1 MLDRCPAGESDF
13 DPAIFQSVLMTS
25 GSVPHP
31 TSQAAPLL
39 AHRFEDAAAG
49 RGTELGLYKTA
60 VGEIAQSLHMQFDA
74 GVDATTLVA
83 KRAAAVDRLLKVGWR
98 AHVGPLAQEAA
109 LIAVGGY
116 GRGELHP
123 ASDVDLLILVP
134 EEADLSPI
142 ERFVTLT
149 WDMGLDVGHSVRT
162 VAECV
167 ESATDDVTIATNLME
182 ARLIDGSRVL
192 YEDMQ
197 HKTGPDA
204 IWPSQQFFEHKR
216 AEQTARHLRY
226 HDTAYNLEPSVKGS
240 PGGLRDI
247 QMIGWV
253 VKRHFRAETLEDLR
267 TQGFL
272 TAAEY
277 ETLIEGQTFLWQVRM
292 ALHLVAG
299 RREDRL
305 LFEHQREIA
314 ARFGFEDERHNLGVE
329 QFMRQYYLTVMELS
343 RLNEMLLELF
353 QEVFLE
359 AEDTPTIVA
368 LNRRFRTRNGF
379 LEVTDD
385 SVFRRYPFA
394 LLELFLLLQQ
404 NGDIKGVRASTIRLV
419 RDHRY
424 LIDDAFRS
432 DLGCRSL
439 FLEIIRQPRGIT
451 HEFRRMHTYGVLGD
465 YLPEFGRVI
474 GLMQFDLFHAYTVD
488 EHILFTVRN
497 LRQFF
502 VPEHYHALPHCSDI
516 VPRLPKPELLYL
528 AGLFHDIAKGRGGN
542 HSEDGAEDALE
553 FCRHHGISHYD
564 AQLVAWLVRNH
575 LVMSTT
581 AQRKDI
587 SDPEIIR
594 DFASQVGDTSRLDY
608 LYLLTVADIRA
619 TNPELWNDWKDSLLR
634 DLFHSTRRA
643 LRRGLDGELVIEDL
657 ASECRDEAR
666 SLLFAEGF
674 TETDF
679 VDIWEEHSTDYFVRT
694 RPEDVAWHTAQ
705 VIRHGDKPLPL
716 VGVRT
721 AGRGTEVFIYEDDKS
736 HLFAATTAI
745 LERLGLTVMDARIFT
760 GSNARTFDSYIVLEA
775 NGDRIEDGAR
785 EQEIRRTLRRR
796 LADPEKAVHPV
807 NRLPRRQ
814 LKSFPVKPRVNFER
828 DEKFDRSI
836 MEVTS
841 ADRPGLLSRIGWA
854 LVGSS
859 AVVHNA
865 KIATF
870 GERAEDVFFVTGPS
884 GGTLND
890 AECERIRADIVRA
903 LEPARKRTG
912 DQPPVTG
919 GKNATSSPS
928 ATG

>member
-1 MLDRCPAGESDF
+1 MP
-13 DPAIFQSVLMTS
+13 
-25 GSVPHP
+25 
-31 TSQAAPLL
+31 APLL
-39 AHRFEDAAAG
+39 PDPTAQDAPLLTDAFERNAAS
-49 RGTELGLYKTA
+49 RGAEVGVYKSA
-60 VGEIAQSLHMQFDA
+60 VGEIADTLAKQFHA
-74 GVDATTLVA
+74 GVSVGVLVA
-83 KRAAAVDRLLKVGWR
+83 KRANAVDRVLRAAWR
-98 AHVGPLAQEAA
+98 EHAGPLADKAA

-116 GRGELHP
+116 GRAELHP
-123 ASDVDLLILVP
+123 GSDIDMLVLVP
-134 EEADLSPI
+134 EVADLSPI

-162 VAECV
+162 VDQCIEA
-167 ESATDDVTIATNLME
+167 ATGDVTIVTNLME
-182 ARLIDGSRVL
+182 ARLLDGNSAL
-192 YEDMQ
+192 YEAMRRG
-197 HKTGPDA
+197 TGPDA
-204 IWPSQQFFEHKR
+204 IWPSREFFEHKR

-253 VKRHFRAETLEDLR
+253 VKRHFGAETLEDLR

-277 ETLIEGQTFLWQVRM
+277 DTLIEGQSFLWQVRM
-292 ALHLVAG
+292 ALHLAAG

-329 QFMRQYYLTVMELS
+329 QFMRRYYLTVMELS

-353 QEVFLE
+353 QEIFLE
-359 AEDTPTIVA
+359 AEETLEVIP
-368 LNRRFRTRNGF
+368 LNRRFQTRNGF
-379 LEVTDD
+379 LEVTEDN
-385 SVFRRYPFA
+385 VFRRYPFA

-404 NGDIKGVRASTIRLV
+404 NDSVEGVRASTIRLV

-424 LIDDAFRS
+424 LIDDAFRD

-465 YLPEFGRVI
+465 YLPEFGRII

-502 VPEHYHALPHCSDI
+502 VPEHYHELPHCSDI

-553 FCRHHGISHYD
+553 FCRHHGISQYD

-575 LVMSTT
+575 LTMSTT

-594 DFASQVGDTSRLDY
+594 EFANQVGDTTRLDY

-619 TNPELWNDWKDSLLR
+619 TNPELWNDWKDALLR
-634 DLFHSTRRA
+634 DLFRSTRRA
-643 LRRGLDGELVIEDL
+643 LRRGLDGEVVLEDL
-657 ASECRDEAR
+657 AAECRDEAR
-666 SLLFAEGF
+666 GLLFAEGY

-679 VDIWEEHSTDYFVRT
+679 VDLWEEHSTDYFVRT

-705 VIRHGDKPLPL
+705 VIKHGAQPLPL
-716 VGVRT
+716 ISVRT
-721 AGRGTEVFIYEDDKS
+721 ASRGTEIFVYDDDKS
-736 HLFAATTAI
+736 HLFAATTAS

-760 GSNARTFDSYIVLEA
+760 DSNARTFDSYIVLEA
-775 NGDRIEDGAR
+775 SGDRIEGATR
-785 EQEIRRTLRRR
+785 EIEIQRTLSRR
-796 LADPEKAVHPV
+796 LADPEKAVYPS

-814 LKSFPVKPRVNFER
+814 LQSFPVKPRVVFET
-828 DEKFDRSI
+828 DEKFNRSI
-836 MEVTS
+836 MEVTA

-854 LVGSS
+854 LVGSG

-870 GERAEDVFFVTGPS
+870 GERAEDVFFLTGPS
-884 GGTLND
+884 TGALND
-890 AECERIRADIVRA
+890 TECERIRADITRA
-903 LEPARKRTG
+903 LGPARKRG
-912 DQPPVTG
+912 EGQPPVTG